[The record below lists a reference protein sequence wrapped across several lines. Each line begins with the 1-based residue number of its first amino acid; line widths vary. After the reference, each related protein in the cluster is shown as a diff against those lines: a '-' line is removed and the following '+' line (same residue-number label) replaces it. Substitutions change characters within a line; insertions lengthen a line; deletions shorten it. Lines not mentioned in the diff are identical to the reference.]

1 MFFSCCQTSQ
11 FVVKTRALKYVTRRR
26 PHQRRRVVSQYQPLC
41 HGSWLSG
48 GMFVVAV
55 RLLCSCQ
62 EQKFL
67 LHPESNC
74 CSSKRFEGICK
85 FWRSACKT
93 IVEFEEASS
102 LVWDVELTL
111 VVYFEMLCLWCSCG
125 RTSSLRRN
133 PELFKDLAVGFMFQ
147 PWNRLY
153 LVDTV
158 TRSPS
163 RLKLAIKAWRLATT
177 LSACFLAGVFSG
189 WWKHITSSNPR
200 TNPRKHIASSF

>member
-1 MFFSCCQTSQ
+1 MT
-11 FVVKTRALKYVTRRR
+11 VWWYV
-26 PHQRRRVVSQYQPLC
+26 
-41 HGSWLSG
+41 
-48 GMFVVAV
+48 VVAV

-85 FWRSACKT
+85 FWRSVCKT

-133 PELFKDLAVGFMFQ
+133 PELFKDLAVGFYVSTMKS
-147 PWNRLY
+147 
-153 LVDTV
+153 LVLSRHSDTV
-158 TRSPS
+158 PFKAEIGDQGMKVGDDAKRLFFGWSFLRLVETYYIIKSKDKSKETYCIIVLTIRTGGNLMKFAHKCSPF
-163 RLKLAIKAWRLATT
+163 RAA
-177 LSACFLAGVFSG
+177 
-189 WWKHITSSNPR
+189 SN
-200 TNPRKHIASSF
+200 H

>member
-1 MFFSCCQTSQ
+1 MT
-11 FVVKTRALKYVTRRR
+11 VWWYV
-26 PHQRRRVVSQYQPLC
+26 
-41 HGSWLSG
+41 
-48 GMFVVAV
+48 VVAV

-85 FWRSACKT
+85 FWRSVCKT